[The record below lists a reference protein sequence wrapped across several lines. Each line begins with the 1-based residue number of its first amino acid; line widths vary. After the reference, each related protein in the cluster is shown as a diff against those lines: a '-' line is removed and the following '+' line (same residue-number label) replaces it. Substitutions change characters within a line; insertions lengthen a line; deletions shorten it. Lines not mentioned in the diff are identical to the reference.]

1 MDTSQTTAI
10 QVIQAMLA
18 PGLGISAVGLLL
30 LGLSNRYSTIIN
42 RIRLLNDEKRRYMKT
57 LADGRPLEYADNV
70 RYMSVR
76 NQTEGLLMR
85 SRLVRNAILSMQT
98 AIGLFVVTSLGI
110 GISLFTHSDL
120 VRDASLVV
128 FLTAMVAL
136 LVGIVFAGL
145 EVRRSYRIVLV
156 ELRSDE

>member
-1 MDTSQTTAI
+1 MDTSQVTAI

-30 LGLSNRYSTIIN
+30 LGLSSRYSTIVN

-57 LADGRPLEYADNV
+57 LAEGRVLEYADNV

-76 NQTEGLLMR
+76 NQTEGLMMR

-110 GISLFTHSDL
+110 GISLFTHSEF
-120 VRDASLVV
+120 VRDGSLVV
-128 FLTAMVAL
+128 FLTAMVAV
-136 LVGIVFAGL
+136 LVGIVYAGM
-145 EVRRSYRIVLV
+145 EVRRSYRIVLLEV
-156 ELRSDE
+156 RSDE

>member
-1 MDTSQTTAI
+1 MDTSQVTAI

-30 LGLSNRYSTIIN
+30 LGLSSRYSTIVN

-57 LADGRPLEYADNV
+57 LAEERVLEYADNV

-76 NQTEGLLMR
+76 NQTEGLMMR

-98 AIGLFVVTSLGI
+98 AIALFVVTSLGI
-110 GISLFTHSDL
+110 GISLFTHSEF
-120 VRDASLVV
+120 VRDGSLVV
-128 FLTAMVAL
+128 FLTAMVAVL
-136 LVGIVFAGL
+136 IGIIYAGM
-145 EVRRSYRIVLV
+145 EVRRSYRIVLLEV
-156 ELRSDE
+156 RSDE

>member
-1 MDTSQTTAI
+1 MDTSQVTAI

-30 LGLSNRYSTIIN
+30 LGLSSRYSTIVN

-57 LADGRPLEYADNV
+57 LAEGRVLEYADNV

-76 NQTEGLLMR
+76 NQTEGLMMR

-110 GISLFTHSDL
+110 GISLFTHSEF
-120 VRDASLVV
+120 VRDGSLVV
-128 FLTAMVAL
+128 FLTAMVAV
-136 LVGIVFAGL
+136 LVGIIYAGI
-145 EVRRSYRIVLV
+145 EVRRSYRIVLLEV
-156 ELRSDE
+156 RSDE

>member
-1 MDTSQTTAI
+1 MDTSQVTAI

-30 LGLSNRYSTIIN
+30 LGLSSRYSTIVN

-57 LADGRPLEYADNV
+57 LAEGRVLEYADNV

-76 NQTEGLLMR
+76 NQTEGLMMR

-110 GISLFTHSDL
+110 GISLFTHSEF

-128 FLTAMVAL
+128 FLTAMVAV
-136 LVGIVFAGL
+136 LVGIVYAGI
-145 EVRRSYRIVLV
+145 EVRRSYRIVLLEV
-156 ELRSDE
+156 RSDE